1 MEPPLI
7 SLLSLPLC
15 ATEGMVAQECRS
27 GVNSGTNLDLQS
39 VLLNSVSR
47 EREVFNLG
55 LISPPEGQ
63 SPSASSPLYPM

>member
-1 MEPPLI
+1 M
-7 SLLSLPLC
+7 
-15 ATEGMVAQECRS
+15 AAQECRS
-27 GVNSGTNLDLQS
+27 GVSSGTNPDFQS
-39 VLLNSVSR
+39 VLLNSVSG